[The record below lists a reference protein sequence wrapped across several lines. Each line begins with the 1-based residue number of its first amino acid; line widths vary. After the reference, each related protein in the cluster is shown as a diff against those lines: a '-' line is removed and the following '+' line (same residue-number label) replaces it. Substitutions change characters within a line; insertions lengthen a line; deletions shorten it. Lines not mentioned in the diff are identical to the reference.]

1 MEMSMQ
7 IMKQFLLNEEDE
19 LKKNFV
25 FSPLSINTLSSILAN
40 GLKPGCTLDSLLSL
54 LGFKTLADLN
64 ANACTDHQLT
74 SLNANDGPQLF
85 SVNGFWIDKKY
96 RLDPSLE
103 KALAMLYFVTRE
115 EAVDK
120 INTWAADST
129 KGLIRNLFEYEA
141 VSKETRLI
149 LANALYFKGAWDSPF
164 DPSRIRTENFYI
176 LNDDVVQVPYMCNN
190 DLDSGLYVSSEGFK
204 VLRIPYENYWYRKKR
219 GEKVFAMYILLPD
232 DKDGLLNLL
241 DQISSDPCLLDLQ
254 FELSTTYRIRKL
266 RIPKFKF
273 KFNFQLSKVTKRLGL
288 SMKEEKL
295 VNICHSSCIDINE
308 HGTEAAAVT
317 EDTLGS
323 PIFLGAVVNPL
334 LE

>member
-1 MEMSMQ
+1 MEMSME

-25 FSPLSINTLSSILAN
+25 FSPLSINTLLSILAN
-40 GLKPGCTLDSLLSL
+40 GLKPGRTLDTLLSL
-54 LGFKTLADLN
+54 LGFETLADLN
-64 ANACTDHQLT
+64 AKECTDRQLT
-74 SLNANDGPQLF
+74 SLNANDGPQLS

-103 KALAMLYFVTRE
+103 KALVMRE

-120 INTWAADST
+120 INTWVADST
-129 KGLIRNLFEYEA
+129 KGLIRNLFEFEA

-176 LNDDVVQVPYMCNN
+176 LNGDVVQVPYMCNIN
-190 DLDSGLYVSSEGFK
+190 DLDGGLYVSSEGFK
-204 VLRIPYENYWYRKKR
+204 VLRIPYENYWYRTKR
-219 GEKVFAMYILLPD
+219 GEKVFAMYIFLPD
-232 DKDGLLNLL
+232 DKDGLLSLL
-241 DQISSDPCLLDLQ
+241 GQISSDPCLLDLQ
-254 FELSTTYRIRKL
+254 FELSTAYRIRKL

-273 KFNFQLSKVTKRLGL
+273 KSNFELSKVTKRLGL

-295 VNICHSSCIDINE
+295 VNICHSSCIDVNE

-323 PIFLGAVVNPL
+323 PIFVGAVVNPL